1 MSTETAT
8 PAAPL
13 EFQVEAEQ
21 CIGCGACSASYPALF
36 AMNGDKAVVRA
47 QAAPDSVRPR
57 AVLLCCPVDAIT
69 LAGGAGF
76 PAAETITSL
85 PVVEGWEA
93 QWKAQKEEPEEL
105 AERER
110 RYGRVLRL
118 TPLPDGWRL
127 HVELPRGLP
136 HHPLFSMHG
145 IPREPPEYGCSV
157 ERLGPRSLS
166 ILAWLQDPKLRFLAG
181 KTNSFPVSFRADYYF
196 PAAIGTSYRRL
207 GSGGIDVY
215 TFKEGVADPRAAL
228 RRAME
233 SRAEG

>member
-1 MSTETAT
+1 MAT

-13 EFQVEAEQ
+13 EFQVDAER

-36 AMNGDKAVVRA
+36 AMHGDKAVVRA
-47 QAAPDSVRPR
+47 QVAPADSVRPR
-57 AVLLCCPVDAIT
+57 AVLLCCPVDAIA
-69 LAGGAGF
+69 LAGGAAF
-76 PAAETITSL
+76 PPAEVITSL

-93 QWKAQKEEPEEL
+93 QWKAQKEKTEES

-110 RYGRVLRL
+110 RYGRVLHL

-145 IPREPPEYGCSV
+145 IPREPPEYDCSV

-166 ILAWLQDPKLRFLAG
+166 ILAWLVDPKLRFLAG

-215 TFKEGVADPRAAL
+215 AFKEGVADPRTAL
-228 RRAME
+228 RQAME
-233 SRAEG
+233 SRAAG